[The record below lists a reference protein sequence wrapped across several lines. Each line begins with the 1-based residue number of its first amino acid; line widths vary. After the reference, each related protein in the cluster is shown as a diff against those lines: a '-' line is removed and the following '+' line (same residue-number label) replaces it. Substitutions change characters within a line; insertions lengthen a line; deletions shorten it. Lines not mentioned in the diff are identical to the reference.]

1 HLGHR
6 GQSDVGQ
13 PHGRGERSA
22 GDVDA
27 LETDLLDD
35 LSVDRIDGAGELDDP
50 IAGEQFAELRAAL
63 GRGCLCA
70 QHQKM
75 PCDPLWASPSAVKDR
90 SATAWAAGL
99 SRFSGRARIRGCSV
113 WRTMAS
119 ASVLN
124 FST

>member
-1 HLGHR
+1 ADAGPP
-6 GQSDVGQ
+6 Q
-13 PHGRGERSA
+13 GRRSRSA

-27 LETDLLDD
+27 LETDPLDD
-35 LSVDRIDGAGELDDP
+35 LRVDRIDGDGELDDP

-75 PCDPLWASPSAVKDR
+75 PFDPLWASPSTVKDS
-90 SATAWAAGL
+90 SATPLASRL
-99 SRFSGRARIRGCSV
+99 SRFSARSRNRACSESL
-113 WRTMAS
+113 TMPS